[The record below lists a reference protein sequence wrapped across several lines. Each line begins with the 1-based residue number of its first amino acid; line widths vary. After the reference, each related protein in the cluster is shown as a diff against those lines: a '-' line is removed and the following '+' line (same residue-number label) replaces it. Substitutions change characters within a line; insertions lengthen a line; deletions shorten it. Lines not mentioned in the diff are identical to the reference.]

1 VHDIFE
7 FKIEGQIIM
16 RGSSGIPKSD
26 INSALVPDS
35 TASTDAELK
44 NSTETYKRL
53 KTHKPPS
60 VREKER
66 AQAQG
71 DNVKTGKDYAAESKL
86 HAPSS
91 RGSTSPL
98 SSQDMNQH
106 TAPVVSSSRKNS
118 HMKSETHTKANDI
131 KEIAVSLAL
140 RIQPAMVEKELN
152 QLEIV
157 MKGLEDNNLRFNRP
171 PLVNYSE
178 IKEFIRT
185 GIIRVIEFK
194 EGAISDQAEDLLIRM
209 IRLGCDPNVADKYE
223 NSVLMFACKAG
234 RSALVKV
241 LLTEC
246 PDLRKDWLNV
256 HGQNA
261 AMMAYKYD
269 NSQLY
274 LLLEEAGI
282 SRHPENPALY
292 MYLSSF
298 QITGDDSTDSETDD
312 YLDLFEENNFMNLA
326 DVNGQTL
333 LFHAVIH
340 EDVDFVT
347 FLCKQK
353 KFPNVSLRDRNQK
366 SVFDYIKQIKDP
378 EKKKKISDLIYNLS
392 LETGSLQ
399 QLAKYTYS
407 GGVLKKY

>member
-1 VHDIFE
+1 
-7 FKIEGQIIM
+7 
-16 RGSSGIPKSD
+16 
-26 INSALVPDS
+26 
-35 TASTDAELK
+35 
-44 NSTETYKRL
+44 
-53 KTHKPPS
+53 
-60 VREKER
+60 
-66 AQAQG
+66 
-71 DNVKTGKDYAAESKL
+71 
-86 HAPSS
+86 
-91 RGSTSPL
+91 
-98 SSQDMNQH
+98 
-106 TAPVVSSSRKNS
+106 
-118 HMKSETHTKANDI
+118 MKSETHTKTNDI

-140 RIQPAMVEKELN
+140 RIQPALVEKELN

-171 PLVNYSE
+171 PLFNYSE

-185 GIIRVIEFK
+185 GIIRVIELK

-209 IRLGCDPNVADKYE
+209 IRLGCNPNVADKYG

-234 RSALVKV
+234 RSALVNV

-246 PDLRKDWLNV
+246 PNLRKDWLNV

-274 LLLEEAGI
+274 PLLEEAGI
-282 SRHPENPALY
+282 SRHPENPAIY

-326 DVNGQTL
+326 DVNGHTL

-340 EDVDFVT
+340 EDVDFVI

-353 KFPNVSLRDRNQK
+353 NFPNVSLRDRNQK
-366 SVFDYIKQIKDP
+366 SVFDYVKQIKDP
-378 EKKKKISDLIYNLS
+378 EKKKKISELIYNLS
-392 LETGSLQ
+392 LQTGSLQ
-399 QLAKYTYS
+399 QLANYTYS
-407 GGVLKKY
+407 GGVLKKE

>member
-1 VHDIFE
+1 M
-7 FKIEGQIIM
+7 Q
-16 RGSSGIPKSD
+16 GSSGTPKSN
-26 INSALVPDS
+26 INSVLVPDS

-44 NSTETYKRL
+44 NSTEPYKRL
-53 KTHKPPS
+53 KTRKPPS

-66 AQAQG
+66 THAQG
-71 DNVKTGKDYAAESKL
+71 DNVKTGKGSAAESKL

-91 RGSTSPL
+91 RESASPL

-118 HMKSETHTKANDI
+118 QIKSETHTKASDL

-140 RIQPAMVEKELN
+140 RIQPALVEKDLN

-157 MKGLEDNNLRFNRP
+157 IKEIEDNRLLLDHPSLNGYR
-171 PLVNYSE
+171 E
-178 IKEFIRT
+178 IKDFIHT
-185 GIIRVIEFK
+185 GMIRVITFMEDS
-194 EGAISDQAEDLLIRM
+194 ISDQAEDLLIRM
-209 IRLGCDPNVADKYE
+209 IRLGFNANMADNLG
-223 NSVLMFACKAG
+223 NSVLIRACKAG
-234 RSALVKV
+234 RSALVKA
-241 LLTEC
+241 LLTEY

-274 LLLEEAGI
+274 HLLEEAGI
-282 SRHPENPALY
+282 SRHPENPAIDL
-292 MYLSSF
+292 YLSSF
-298 QITGDDSTDSETDD
+298 QIAGDDLTDSEADD
-312 YLDLFEENNFMNLA
+312 YLDLFA

-392 LETGSLQ
+392 L
-399 QLAKYTYS
+399 
-407 GGVLKKY
+407 

>member
-1 VHDIFE
+1 
-7 FKIEGQIIM
+7 M

-26 INSALVPDS
+26 INTTLVPDS

-44 NSTETYKRL
+44 NSTEPYKRL
-53 KTHKPPS
+53 KTRKPPS

-66 AQAQG
+66 AHAQG

-86 HAPSS
+86 HAPSARES
-91 RGSTSPL
+91 NSPL
-98 SSQDMNQH
+98 SPQDMNQH

-118 HMKSETHTKANDI
+118 QMKSETHTKANDI

-140 RIQPAMVEKELN
+140 RIQPALVEKELD

-185 GIIRVIEFK
+185 GIIRVIEFR
-194 EGAISDQAEDLLIRM
+194 EGVISDQAEDLLIRM
-209 IRLGCDPNVADKYE
+209 IRLGCDPNVADKYG
-223 NSVLMFACKAG
+223 NSVLMLACKAG

-246 PDLRKDWLNV
+246 PYLRKDWLNV

-282 SRHPENPALY
+282 SRHPENPAIE

-298 QITGDDSTDSETDD
+298 QIAGDELTDSEADD
-312 YLDLFEENNFMNLA
+312 YVDLFEENNFMNLA

-347 FLCKQK
+347 FLCEQK
-353 KFPNVSLRDRNQK
+353 KFPNVSLRDRNQQ

-378 EKKKKISDLIYNLS
+378 EKKKKISQLVYNLS

-399 QLAKYTYS
+399 QLANYTYS
-407 GGVLKKY
+407 GGVLKKD

>member
-1 VHDIFE
+1 
-7 FKIEGQIIM
+7 M

-44 NSTETYKRL
+44 NSTEPYKRL
-53 KTHKPPS
+53 KTRKPPS

-66 AQAQG
+66 THAQG
-71 DNVKTGKDYAAESKL
+71 DNVKTGKGSAAESKL
-86 HAPSS
+86 HAHSS
-91 RGSTSPL
+91 RESASPL
-98 SSQDMNQH
+98 LSQDMTQH

-118 HMKSETHTKANDI
+118 YMKSETHTKANDI

-140 RIQPAMVEKELN
+140 RIQPALVEKELN

-209 IRLGCDPNVADKYE
+209 IRLGCDPNMADKYG

-246 PDLRKDWLNV
+246 PNLRKDWLNV

-274 LLLEEAGI
+274 PLLEEAGI
-282 SRHPENPALY
+282 SRHPENPVLY

-298 QITGDDSTDSETDD
+298 QITGDDSTDSESVD

-340 EDVDFVT
+340 EDVDFVI

-353 KFPNVSLRDRNQK
+353 NFPNVSLRDRNQK
-366 SVFDYIKQIKDP
+366 SVFDYVKQIKDP
-378 EKKKKISDLIYNLS
+378 EKKKKISGLIYNLS
-392 LETGSLQ
+392 LQTGSLQ
-399 QLAKYTYS
+399 QLSKYTFS
-407 GGVLKKY
+407 GGVLKKH